1 MIEKR
6 CFRSS
11 KLAMA
16 AFFAFFLGVSYQGFS
31 QSVSNAADDAVQV
44 AKPDSVQILKSSVVD
59 YLLMVKKLNAQDKLD
74 LRDGLKLL
82 VENMGVNPKSKISAD
97 RVNAIQLVLNYT
109 YENRIHCM
117 RGEEGNKVYV
127 DKDGREAVFDEE
139 GNLVENDWNKGSFNY
154 GSYNNGINK
163 FLVDIFPWLIWGNG
177 LNDPTSVDERFCY
190 YLQDVF
196 NGAQAY
202 LAEDLKMP
210 EVKWNKL
217 GDDEKNIVRFFNAIL
232 FEQEYAKKY
241 VAKKIGS
248 AEEYNEYFSSVFS
261 FCGFESR

>member
-1 MIEKR
+1 MFEKR

-31 QSVSNAADDAVQV
+31 QSVTNAADDAVQV

-117 RGEEGNKVYV
+117 RGEDGNKVYV

-139 GNLVENDWNKGSFNY
+139 GNLVGIKAASIMAVTITESINSWWIFFHGSF
-154 GSYNNGINK
+154 GGT
-163 FLVDIFPWLIWGNG
+163 G
-177 LNDPTSVDERFCY
+177 
-190 YLQDVF
+190 
-196 NGAQAY
+196 
-202 LAEDLKMP
+202 
-210 EVKWNKL
+210 
-217 GDDEKNIVRFFNAIL
+217 
-232 FEQEYAKKY
+232 
-241 VAKKIGS
+241 
-248 AEEYNEYFSSVFS
+248 
-261 FCGFESR
+261 